1 MGAQRPAASGN
12 MWEPRPT
19 PDPLQSNGLP
29 HWRFAL
35 KSLVALLAAA
45 VLSSTAMAAA
55 PTTEK
60 LPSGVIVEHLTQGTG
75 PQPSATDVVKVNYRG
90 TLPNGTE
97 FDSSAKHG
105 GPATFPLNR
114 VIPCWTQGVQKMKVG
129 GKARLTCP
137 AATAYG
143 DRGVGPIPP
152 NTDLTFEVELV
163 DIVK

>member
-1 MGAQRPAASGN
+1 MARTTQPEDS
-12 MWEPRPT
+12 
-19 PDPLQSNGLP
+19 
-29 HWRFAL
+29 AL
-35 KSLVALLAAA
+35 KSIVALLAAA
-45 VLSSTAMAAA
+45 VVSTTAMAAS
-55 PTTEK
+55 TTQK
-60 LPSGVIVEHLTQGTG
+60 LPSGVVVEHLVQGSG
-75 PQPSATDVVKVNYRG
+75 AQPGATDVVKVNYRG

-114 VIPCWTQGVQKMKVG
+114 VIPCWTQGVQTMKVG
-129 GKARLTCP
+129 GKAKLTCP

-143 DRGVGPIPP
+143 ERGVGAIPP

>member
-1 MGAQRPAASGN
+1 M
-12 MWEPRPT
+12 
-19 PDPLQSNGLP
+19 
-29 HWRFAL
+29 
-35 KSLVALLAAA
+35 KSIVALLAAA

-60 LPSGVIVEHLTQGTG
+60 LPSGVIVEHLARGTG
-75 PQPSATDVVKVNYRG
+75 AQPSATDVVKVNYRG

-114 VIPCWTQGVQKMKVG
+114 VIPCWTQGVQTMKVG
-129 GKARLTCP
+129 GKAKLTCP
-137 AATAYG
+137 SATAYG
-143 DRGVGPIPP
+143 ERGVGPIPP

-163 DIVK
+163 DIVKQ

>member
-1 MGAQRPAASGN
+1 
-12 MWEPRPT
+12 
-19 PDPLQSNGLP
+19 
-29 HWRFAL
+29 L
-35 KSLVALLAAA
+35 KSIVALVAAA

-55 PTTEK
+55 PTTDK
-60 LPSGVIVEHLTQGTG
+60 LPSGVIVQHLTVGTG
-75 PQPSATDVVKVNYRG
+75 AQPTADDVVKVNYRG

-105 GPATFPLNR
+105 GPASFPLNR

-129 GKARLTCP
+129 GKAKLTCP

-152 NTDLTFEVELV
+152 NTDLTFEIELLG
-163 DIVK
+163 IGK

>member
-1 MGAQRPAASGN
+1 
-12 MWEPRPT
+12 
-19 PDPLQSNGLP
+19 
-29 HWRFAL
+29 L
-35 KSLVALLAAA
+35 KSIVALLAAA
-45 VLSSTAMAAA
+45 VLSSTAMAAS
-55 PTTEK
+55 TTEK

-75 PQPSATDVVKVNYRG
+75 AQPAADDVVKVNYRG

-129 GKARLTCP
+129 GKAKLTCP
-137 AATAYG
+137 SATAYG
-143 DRGVGPIPP
+143 ERGVGPIPP

-163 DIVK
+163 GIVK